1 MPKVGAYTYTKSNRK
16 GKKLMTV
23 VDGKKI
29 HFGSTDHEQYKDKT
43 GIWKSKDHG
52 NVGRREN
59 YHKRNMKIKTKDGK
73 LAYKNPK
80 SPAYHSQKVLW

>member
-1 MPKVGAYTYTKSNRK
+1 
-16 GKKLMTV
+16 MTV

-29 HFGSTDHEQYKDKT
+29 HFGSTKHEHFKDKT

-52 NVGRREN
+52 NAGRREN
-59 YHKRNMKIKTKDGK
+59 YQKRNMKIKTKDGK

-80 SPAYHSQKVLW
+80 SPAYHAQKVLW